1 MSQLTAYVQQIQH
14 NIAQQDIA
22 SYIVTDLTVY
32 TYISKQ
38 SMTWMQNLKMKG
50 DKVT

>member
-1 MSQLTAYVQQIQH
+1 MSQLTAYVQMHH
-14 NIAQQDIA
+14 NIAQHDIA

-38 SMTWMQNLKMKG
+38 SMTWM
-50 DKVT
+50 